1 MISVK
6 FLLKGHR

>member
-6 FLLKGHR
+6 FVNKIFT

>member
-6 FLLKGHR
+6 FL